1 MKQTVMTTVYGVTNY
16 GATLQIKK
24 QLKDI
29 EEFPIDHLDHASKYL
44 AKKTFESLNE
54 LFTGELMSSI

>member
-1 MKQTVMTTVYGVTNY
+1 MTTVYGVTNY

-29 EEFPIDHLDHASKYL
+29 EEFPPDYWDQASKYL

-54 LFTGELMSSI
+54 LFTASQEIQVNTAF